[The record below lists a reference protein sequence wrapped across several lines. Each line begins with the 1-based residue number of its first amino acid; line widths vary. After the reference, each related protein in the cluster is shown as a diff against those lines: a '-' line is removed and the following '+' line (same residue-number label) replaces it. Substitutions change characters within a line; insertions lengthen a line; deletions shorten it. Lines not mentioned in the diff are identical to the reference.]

1 MYSSITKKVIMSL
14 MGLFLLT
21 FLLVHLGINLT
32 LITFKSSDNFNLAAH
47 FMGTNPVVKV
57 LEVILFAGFA
67 IHIFWGVILFFQNS
81 AARPQSYAVS
91 NNSQE
96 SFFSKYMI
104 HTGALIFAFLVIH
117 LMDFWVKSRF
127 SGGMP
132 VIQIGGIEYEDMGR
146 LVLEKFT
153 DPVYS
158 GIYIAFLLFMGF
170 HLDHTFQSA
179 LQSLGI
185 NHSKYTPFFKKFSRF
200 LAVVITIGYIAIPIV
215 IIFFKN

>member
-1 MYSSITKKVIMSL
+1 
-14 MGLFLLT
+14 
-21 FLLVHLGINLT
+21 
-32 LITFKSSDNFNLAAH
+32 
-47 FMGTNPVVKV
+47 
-57 LEVILFAGFA
+57 
-67 IHIFWGVILFFQNS
+67 
-81 AARPQSYAVS
+81 
-91 NNSQE
+91 
-96 SFFSKYMI
+96 
-104 HTGALIFAFLVIH
+104 
-117 LMDFWVKSRF
+117 
-127 SGGMP
+127 
-132 VIQIGGIEYEDMGR
+132 MGR

-200 LAVVITIGYIAIPIV
+200 LAMVITIGYIAIPIV

>member
-1 MYSSITKKVIMSL
+1 MSL
-14 MGLFLLT
+14 MGLFLIT

-47 FMGTNPVVKV
+47 FMGTNPVVKIM
-57 LEVILFAGFA
+57 EVILFAGFA
-67 IHIFWGVILFFQNS
+67 IHIFWGVILYFQNN

-96 SFFSKYMI
+96 SFLSKYMI
-104 HTGALIFAFLVIH
+104 HTGALVFAFLVIH

-132 VIQIGGIEYEDMGR
+132 VIQIDGVEYEDMGR

-170 HLDHTFQSA
+170 HLDHAFQSA
-179 LQSLGI
+179 LQSIGI

>member
-21 FLLVHLGINLT
+21 FLLVHLGLNLT
-32 LITFKSSDNFNLAAH
+32 LITFKSSAAFNLAAH
-47 FMGTNPVVKV
+47 FMGTNPVVKI
-57 LEVILFAGFA
+57 LEVVLFAGFA

-104 HTGALIFAFLVIH
+104 HTGVLVFSFLVLH
-117 LMDFWVKSRF
+117 LMDFWYKSRF

-132 VIQIGGIEYEDMGR
+132 LTQIDGITYEDMGK
-146 LVLEKFT
+146 LVMDKFT

-158 GIYIAFLLFMGF
+158 GIYIAFLLFIGI
-170 HLDHTFQSA
+170 HLDHAFQSA
-179 LQSLGI
+179 LQSIGI

-200 LAVVITIGYIAIPIV
+200 LAVVITIGYISIPIV
-215 IIFFKN
+215 ILFFKN

>member
-14 MGLFLLT
+14 MGLFLIT
-21 FLLVHLGINLT
+21 FLLVHLGLNLT
-32 LITFKSSDNFNLAAH
+32 LITCKTSDTFNLAAH
-47 FMGTNPVVKV
+47 FMATNPVVKV
-57 LEVILFAGFA
+57 LEIVLFGGFA
-67 IHIFWGVILFFQNS
+67 IHVFWGVLLYFQNR

-104 HTGALIFAFLVIH
+104 HTGALVFAFLVLH
-117 LMDFWVKSRF
+117 MMDFWVKSRF
-127 SGGMP
+127 SGGLNTTIIDG
-132 VIQIGGIEYEDMGR
+132 VKYDDLGL
-146 LVLEKFT
+146 LVLTKFS
-153 DPVYS
+153 DPVFT

-170 HLDHTFQSA
+170 HLDHSFQSA
-179 LQSLGI
+179 LQSIGI

-215 IIFFKN
+215 IYFFKN

>member
-1 MYSSITKKVIMSL
+1 MSL

-21 FLLVHLGINLT
+21 FLLVHLGLNLT
-32 LITFKSSDNFNLAAH
+32 LITCKSSDTFNLAAH

-57 LEVILFAGFA
+57 LEVVLFGGFA
-67 IHIFWGVILFFQNS
+67 IHIFWGVMLYFQNR

-104 HTGALIFAFLVIH
+104 HTGALIFAFLVLH

-127 SGGMP
+127 SGGIP
-132 VIQIGGIEYEDMGR
+132 ETLIDGKTYEDMGS
-146 LVLEKFT
+146 LVLAKFS
-153 DPVYS
+153 DPVFTS
-158 GIYIAFLLFMGF
+158 IYIAFLLFMGI
-170 HLDHTFQSA
+170 HLDHAFQSA
-179 LQSLGI
+179 LQSIGI

-215 IIFFKN
+215 IYFLKKLIRTGYVIV

>member
-14 MGLFLLT
+14 MGLFLIT

-47 FMGTNPVVKV
+47 FMGTNPVVKIM
-57 LEVILFAGFA
+57 EVILFAGFA
-67 IHIFWGVILFFQNS
+67 IHIFWGVILYFQNN

-96 SFFSKYMI
+96 SFLSKYMI
-104 HTGALIFAFLVIH
+104 HTGALVFAFLVIH

-132 VIQIGGIEYEDMGR
+132 VIQIDGVEYEDMGR

-170 HLDHTFQSA
+170 HLDHAFQSA
-179 LQSLGI
+179 LQSIGI

>member
-1 MYSSITKKVIMSL
+1 MSL

-21 FLLVHLGINLT
+21 FLLVHLGLNLT
-32 LITFKSSDNFNLAAH
+32 LILFKSKDTFNLAAH

-57 LEVILFAGFA
+57 LEVVLFGGFI
-67 IHIFWGVILFFQNS
+67 IHIFWGVVLYFQNN

-104 HTGALIFAFLVIH
+104 HTGALIFAFLVLH
-117 LMDFWVKSRF
+117 LLDFWYKSRF
-127 SGGMP
+127 TDLIP
-132 VIQIGGIEYEDMGR
+132 KVLIKDLPYDDMGQ
-146 LVLEKFT
+146 LVINKFS
-153 DPVYS
+153 DPVFS
-158 GIYIAFLLFMGF
+158 GIYVIFLLFLGF

-185 NHSKYTPFFKKFSRF
+185 NHSKYTPFFKKFSRI
-200 LAVVITIGYIAIPIV
+200 LAVIITIGYITIPIM
-215 IIFFKN
+215 IYFNI

>member
-1 MYSSITKKVIMSL
+1 MSL
-14 MGLFLLT
+14 MGLFLIT
-21 FLLVHLGINLT
+21 FLLVHLGLNLT
-32 LITFKSSDNFNLAAH
+32 LITSDSKDTFNLAAH

-57 LEVILFAGFA
+57 LEFVLFGGFI
-67 IHIFWGVILFFQNS
+67 IHIFWGVLLFFQNR

-104 HTGALIFAFLVIH
+104 HTGAVILAFLVLH

-127 SGGMP
+127 TSGGAE
-132 VIQIGGIEYEDMGR
+132 IDMGQ
-146 LVLEKFT
+146 LVLAKFK
-153 DPVYS
+153 DPIYT

-170 HLDHTFQSA
+170 HLDHAFQSA

-200 LAVVITIGYIAIPIV
+200 LAVVITIGYVAIPIV
-215 IIFFKN
+215 IYFFKN

>member
-1 MYSSITKKVIMSL
+1 MSL

-67 IHIFWGVILFFQNS
+67 IHIFWGVILFFQNN

-127 SGGMP
+127 SGGIP
-132 VIQIGGIEYEDMGR
+132 VIQIDG
-146 LVLEKFT
+146 V
-153 DPVYS
+153 
-158 GIYIAFLLFMGF
+158 
-170 HLDHTFQSA
+170 
-179 LQSLGI
+179 
-185 NHSKYTPFFKKFSRF
+185 
-200 LAVVITIGYIAIPIV
+200 
-215 IIFFKN
+215 

>member
-1 MYSSITKKVIMSL
+1 MSL

-21 FLLVHLGINLT
+21 FLLVHLGLNLT
-32 LITFKSSDNFNLAAH
+32 LITCKSSDTFNLAAH

-57 LEVILFAGFA
+57 LEFVLFGGFA
-67 IHIFWGVILFFQNS
+67 IHIFFGVILYFQNR

-96 SFFSKYMI
+96 SFLSKYMI
-104 HTGALIFAFLVIH
+104 HTGVLVFSFLVIH

-127 SGGMP
+127 TGGMP
-132 VIQIGGIEYEDMGR
+132 LIKIEGIEYEDMGR

-158 GIYIAFLLFMGF
+158 GIYIAFLLFIGF
-170 HLDHTFQSA
+170 HLDHAFQSA
-179 LQSLGI
+179 FQSLGI
-185 NHSKYTPFFKKFSRF
+185 NHSKYTPFFKKLSRF
-200 LAVVITIGYIAIPIV
+200 LAVFITIGYIAIPIV
-215 IIFFKN
+215 ILFFKN

>member
-1 MYSSITKKVIMSL
+1 MSL

-21 FLLVHLGINLT
+21 FLLVHLGLNLT
-32 LITFKSSDNFNLAAH
+32 LITFKSSDTFNLAAH
-47 FMGTNPVVKV
+47 FMGTNPIVKV
-57 LEVILFAGFA
+57 LEVVLFAGFA

-104 HTGALIFAFLVIH
+104 HSGVLIFVFLVIH

-127 SGGMP
+127 TGGISP
-132 VIQIGGIEYEDMGR
+132 VIIDGTICDNMGL
-146 LVLEKFT
+146 LVLTKFS
-153 DPVYS
+153 DPVFT
-158 GIYIAFLLFMGF
+158 GIYIAFLLFMGI

-179 LQSLGI
+179 LQSIGI

-215 IIFFKN
+215 IYFKI